1 MGAEMKHK
9 ELAAGRWWRMSICE
23 QMGNIGS
30 EVSRSLKWKDRDP
43 AIFRKALERCLELFD
58 LTLADPRHRGST
70 ARLREIA
77 RAREVYLDYLV
88 GPNAYASTEASLRRY
103 FDIFALGAARARASG
118 AAATRGN

>member
-1 MGAEMKHK
+1 
-9 ELAAGRWWRMSICE
+9 MSICE

-58 LTLADPRHRGST
+58 LTLSDPRHRESK

-88 GPNAYASTEASLRRY
+88 GPNAYASTEASLQRY
-103 FDIFALGAARARASG
+103 FDIFAQGAARARG
-118 AAATRGN
+118 L